1 MKARLVWEE
10 GKEGMMREEELRRCL
25 WINLS
30 LVAEPYSGVGFVTMK
45 AGFMELIPWFDAT
58 YSK

>member
-10 GKEGMMREEELRRCL
+10 GKEGMMKEEELRRCL

-30 LVAEPYSGVGFVTMK
+30 LVAEPYSDVGFVTMK
-45 AGFMELIPWFDAT
+45 AGFME
-58 YSK
+58 